1 MMADKKVDR
10 YRPERSLDATQQLKS
25 ALSDTGVAKMV
36 DGTHDKGKS
45 ALFDKFRGR
54 EERWRREQS
63 VHDREAN
70 EMAESLLRHGT
81 SKPTEAGEVKGPDE
95 GGAK

>member
-45 ALFDKFRGR
+45 
-54 EERWRREQS
+54 